1 MRSVISSV
9 FFVTHNFRALLA
21 DNIKLYSETAHLD
34 DFFSSFNIVSELSPT
49 DSERLSKAFLT
60 GSISAA

>member
-1 MRSVISSV
+1 
-9 FFVTHNFRALLA
+9 LA
-21 DNIKLYSETAHLD
+21 DSIRLYSETAHLE
-34 DFFSSFNIVSELSPT
+34 DFFNSFNIVSEFSQI